1 MFIQILEQIYSKSF
15 YVLKEDAH
23 ITNPIFE
30 PDCGLFAVF
39 DGHGG
44 LECAK
49 FCEKF
54 FEAKLKE

>member
-1 MFIQILEQIYSKSF
+1 M
-15 YVLKEDAH
+15 EDAH
-23 ITNPIFE
+23 ITNPAFE